1 MPNGTR
7 TEYEEGIDK
16 NQNFVNGIDGI
27 STANGDGGVNSID
40 PLKLIRDPF
49 NNCSPVYPW
58 NFVRTNTI
66 FGVAH
71 AAGLYTA
78 WSPVRAMARMSMIF
92 TVPKS
97 TPLSSAFPG

>member
-1 MPNGTR
+1 
-7 TEYEEGIDK
+7 
-16 NQNFVNGIDGI
+16 VNGIDGI

-40 PLKLIRDPF
+40 PMKLIRDPLK
-49 NNCSPVYPW
+49 NCPAVYPS

-78 WSPVRAMARMSMIF
+78 
-92 TVPKS
+92 
-97 TPLSSAFPG
+97 